1 MATKP
6 RLEAIEEAQKNL
18 KAPKEWPHL
27 GPLFSKCNMLK
38 TSELL
43 MYAGPAGAYV
53 FRHLDI
59 DPSIKGHMISVLKL
73 MHMLMRKSSTPGDRA
88 IIRKELPLAVTQ
100 LELSLPVYVQTF
112 VMHVLVH
119 HLLDQLE
126 AGGPFHVLNMLDI
139 ERYD

>member
-1 MATKP
+1 
-6 RLEAIEEAQKNL
+6 
-18 KAPKEWPHL
+18 
-27 GPLFSKCNMLK
+27 
-38 TSELL
+38 
-43 MYAGPAGAYV
+43 V
-53 FRHLDI
+53 FQHLDI

-119 HLLDQLE
+119 HLVDQLE